1 MIIRFM
7 ADTWRD
13 AVMRPLAMAAPNS
26 WVYTEIFAP
35 DFRFVFA
42 LGLAVAALI
51 AMSIYKRPNADRWP
65 VLILLG
71 LTFLS
76 FVPWMATSGNGR
88 YFMPY
93 LVLVGPLCIGLVNI
107 LSCTKGMKASIV
119 LLVLGMQGF
128 ALFQNNP
135 WKPFNSWGGT
145 PWLDAPYFSIDVD
158 PKAIDPNTTYI
169 TVTKLSMSLLA
180 PQFPAASRWV
190 NLSVFEGSD
199 VSKPSRIYD
208 PVVKILGVSTSLKLF
223 QRSKPQW
230 MQVGTDQPNQIALN
244 AFNKDLQ
251 PHRLAI
257 KVPTDCKLLASKSQ
271 GFSVLQVTS
280 DNADE
285 ASRHTPGFWICA
297 LEYPVATALKAQL
310 TEGSMKAA
318 QVFEKMESLCP
329 RFFPPGQTMVD
340 THPSGYS
347 RAYPGSDTS
356 LILKQDGDLYVK
368 NELALDPEKIGQA
381 DEVLNKRQSM
391 DCTKFRGRSGLPWE
405 REI

>member
-1 MIIRFM
+1 
-7 ADTWRD
+7 
-13 AVMRPLAMAAPNS
+13 
-26 WVYTEIFAP
+26 
-35 DFRFVFA
+35 
-42 LGLAVAALI
+42 
-51 AMSIYKRPNADRWP
+51 MSIYKRPNADRWP

-76 FVPWMATSGNGR
+76 FVLWMATSGNGR

-145 PWLDAPYFSIDVD
+145 PWLDAPYFSIDID

-208 PVVKILGVSTSLKLF
+208 PVVKILRASSSLKLF
-223 QRSKPQW
+223 QRSKRQW
-230 MQVGTDQPNQIALN
+230 MQTGTDQPNQSAIN
-244 AFNKDLQ
+244 AFNKDLL

-257 KVPTDCKLLASKSQ
+257 KVPTDCKLLASKSR
-271 GFSVLQVTS
+271 GFSGLQATS

-285 ASRHTPGFWICA
+285 ASRHTPGFWICT
-297 LEYPVATALKAQL
+297 LQYPVVTAPTVQL
-310 TEGSMKAA
+310 PESGVKAA
-318 QVFEKMESLCP
+318 KVFEKMESLCP
-329 RFFPPGQTMVD
+329 RFFPPGQIRVD
-340 THPSGYS
+340 KHPLGYT
-347 RAYPGSDTS
+347 RAYLGSDTS
-356 LILKQDGDLYVK
+356 LILTHDGDLYVK
-368 NELALDPEKIGQA
+368 NELALDPEKIGMA
-381 DEVLNKRQSM
+381 DEVLNDRHSM